1 MLYRSQATQQFVFT
15 YIVIIPTDMSQALV
29 VFTAEYSRD
38 SMPVSIMNLPV
49 LILKYNWGD
58 LSDIALLSSN
68 YLRVRTEFPC
78 Y

>member
-1 MLYRSQATQQFVFT
+1 
-15 YIVIIPTDMSQALV
+15 MSQALV

-58 LSDIALLSSN
+58 LSDIALLSSS
-68 YLRVRTEFPC
+68 YLQVRTEFP
-78 Y
+78 YY